1 MEVNY
6 KYLYNELN
14 NDCLNPFHG
23 FRCRSCSNCLSANTK
38 LWTQRLLSEFVDS
51 DEMITFCLTYTDVM
65 LRSPVVGASPYKEDE
80 IVLENMFD
88 KFNYSLKYDDWYEP
102 CLSKRDCQLF
112 IKRLRER
119 IGNKSTI
126 KYFLKGE
133 YGGDKGRPHI
143 HGIIFYHNSFPQY
156 GLYAKKD
163 DIMKSWYNGMYKEY
177 KQPIYVSHIMNVG
190 KRIKV
195 NPIIEFGTIN
205 LKTLAYICKYTS
217 KEVIKDK
224 FPSSKIVPEF
234 TLKSRHI
241 GNYLFNKQ
249 LKQKQQD
256 CKLLFSRWSK
266 NWDSLK
272 LVYDGD
278 YDDFERLFL
287 QIFTFHNSQKQCDI
301 FIPNYLYSQ
310 FFNGYYIYPPKENSK
325 ELEKLHELWHLGK
338 LEKDSINY
346 KKLFSKEKFWHIID
360 SESTIGLGQK
370 EYDDFCNMKMI
381 IAEHNIHNLFNR
393 NIVEEGEKGLMTNEI
408 INAIIKHRK
417 EVETKEKIDE
427 VVLISI
433 GKVDMMLL
441 TKFLKFN
448 L

>member
-38 LWTQRLLSEFVDS
+38 LWTQRLLSEFVGS
-51 DEMITFCLTYTDVM
+51 DEMIAFCLTYTDSM
-65 LRSPVVGASPYKEDE
+65 LRSPEVGASPYKEDE
-80 IVLENMFD
+80 IVLENMFEN
-88 KFNYSLKYDDWYEP
+88 FNYSLKYDDWYEP

-143 HGIIFYHNSFPQY
+143 HGIIFYHNSSSQY

-177 KQPIYVSHIMNVG
+177 KQPIYLSHIMNVG
-190 KRIKV
+190 KRIRV
-195 NPIIEFGTIN
+195 NPIIEFGTID

-224 FPSSKIVPEF
+224 FPSSTIVPEF

-241 GNYLFNKQ
+241 GNGLFAKQ
-249 LKQKQQD
+249 LEEKQKQS
-256 CKLLFSRWSK
+256 LPLFQHFFYNRYVD
-266 NWDSLK
+266 N
-272 LVYDGD
+272 YDA
-278 YDDFERLFL
+278 FERLFL
-287 QIFTFHNSQKQCDI
+287 QVFTFHNPQKQCDV
-301 FIPNYLYSQ
+301 FMPKYLYSQ
-310 FFNGYYIYPPKENSK
+310 FFNGYYVYPVHQFTKEYD
-325 ELEKLHELWHLGK
+325 ELMEKWKKGEI
-338 LEKDSINY
+338 EKDTINERR
-346 KKLFSKEKFWHIID
+346 LFSKEKFWHTIDENKINGIGQFQYDEFCVMKEKII
-360 SESTIGLGQK
+360 Q
-370 EYDDFCNMKMI
+370 
-381 IAEHNIHNLFNR
+381 HNIHNLFNR

-408 INAIIKHRK
+408 INTIIKHRK
-417 EVETKEKIDE
+417 EVETKEKNRRSGAYKYRQSRYDVINE
-427 VVLISI
+427 TFKI
-433 GKVDMMLL
+433 
-441 TKFLKFN
+441 
-448 L
+448 